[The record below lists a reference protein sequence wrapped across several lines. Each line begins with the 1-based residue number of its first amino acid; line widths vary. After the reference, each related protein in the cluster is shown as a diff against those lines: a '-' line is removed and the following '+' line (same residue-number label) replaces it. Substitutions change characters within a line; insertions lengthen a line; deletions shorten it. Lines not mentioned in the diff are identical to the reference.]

1 MGRNGTELRLS
12 HRVRTFKD
20 SFRSSRKCSF
30 IWGLHAPINAWHPPL
45 LVLHTQLWRC
55 AKIKLDEHLS
65 GEEAESRMGARVE
78 YGEGARALEV
88 KVGIIAVLP
97 TSCEAAL
104 STHCCAA
111 VR

>member
-1 MGRNGTELRLS
+1 M
-12 HRVRTFKD
+12 
-20 SFRSSRKCSF
+20 
-30 IWGLHAPINAWHPPL
+30 PPL
-45 LVLHTQLWRC
+45 KQTTSHCWCSTHSCGRC
-55 AKIKLDEHLS
+55 AKIELKERLS

-104 STHCCAA
+104 PTHCCAA